1 MLARLGRHDPVVEA
15 ARHRAIV
22 DQPGARR
29 RIRGERRAMRRAY
42 DVAARSVAEED
53 AMTRRHRPVPLATA
67 RAVLAIVT
75 VAPTARARIA
85 AAIRTVEN

>member
-1 MLARLGRHDPVVEA
+1 
-15 ARHRAIV
+15 
-22 DQPGARR
+22 
-29 RIRGERRAMRRAY
+29 MRRAY

-75 VAPTARARIA
+75 VAPAARARIA